1 MIEDDDSLR
10 WQQILAL
17 LAPFHEAAARTARRL
32 GRSTDDGDDLLSETI
47 LRAFDK
53 FHTLRDPARFRS
65 WFFAVL
71 LSVHRNRARR
81 QFWKR
86 FLSLEARQEDG
97 FDPVGADGAREADQ
111 ERKSERAARALA
123 TLNPEQREAIVLFE
137 LEGFSI
143 EEIAAMSG
151 AGISAVKSRLAR
163 GRTRLAQCYERWES
177 HVATS
182 RTEHDVSK
190 PAIKRARLVA
200 D

>member
-1 MIEDDDSLR
+1 MTEHDDSDR
-10 WQQILAL
+10 WQQLLAV

-32 GRSTDDGDDLLSETI
+32 CRSTDDGDDLLSETI

-53 FHTLRDPARFRS
+53 FHTLRDPSRFRS

-81 QFWKR
+81 HFWKR
-86 FLSLEARQEDG
+86 FLSLDARQEEG
-97 FDPVGADGAREADQ
+97 FDPIGTDGARDAEMQRRSA
-111 ERKSERAARALA
+111 RAARALA

-151 AGISAVKSRLAR
+151 VGISAVKSRLAR

-182 RTEHDVSK
+182 RAEHDASK
-190 PAIKRARLVA
+190 PAIERARLVA